1 MISMRRGLVY
11 LYTGE
16 GEGKTTNAI
25 GLAIRAVGH
34 GFRAIVVQFLK
45 GNPDIGEYRVQRLL
59 APLYQVHQ
67 FGSRHCIDLQHP
79 RAGDKKLAREA
90 LEFAKR
96 ALEQKPRILVLDE
109 VNLAVAFGLVP
120 KEEVLQLMERV
131 PPETVLV
138 LTGRR
143 APREFIERAD
153 LVTEMRLVKHPY
165 QRGFIGR
172 RGVEY

>member
-1 MISMRRGLVY
+1 MRRGLIY

-25 GLAIRAVGH
+25 GLAVRAVGH
-34 GFRAIVVQFLK
+34 GFKAIVVQFLK
-45 GNPDIGEYRVQRLL
+45 GNPDIGEYRVQEKL
-59 APLYQVHQ
+59 APLYEVHQ
-67 FGSRHCIDLQHP
+67 FGSRHCIDLLHP
-79 RAGDKKLAREA
+79 RAEDKKHAREA
-90 LEFAKR
+90 LAFAKQ
-96 ALEQKPRILVLDE
+96 ALKQRPRILVLDE

-120 KEEVLQLMERV
+120 KEAVLELMERV

-143 APREFIERAD
+143 APKEFIEKAD
-153 LVTEMRLVKHPY
+153 LVTEMKLVKHPY
-165 QRGFIGR
+165 QRGYIGR

>member
-79 RAGDKKLAREA
+79 RAEDKKLAREA

-96 ALEQKPRILVLDE
+96 ALEQRPRILVLDE
-109 VNLAVAFGLVP
+109 INLAVAFGLVP

-153 LVTEMRLVKHPY
+153 LVTEMKLIKHPY